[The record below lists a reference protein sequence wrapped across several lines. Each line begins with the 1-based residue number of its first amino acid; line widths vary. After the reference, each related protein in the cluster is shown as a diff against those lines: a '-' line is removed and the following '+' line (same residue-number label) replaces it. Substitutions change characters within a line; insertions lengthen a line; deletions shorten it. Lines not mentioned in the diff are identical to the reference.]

1 MLLEAFSAVLY
12 GIVFLSLI
20 LIDYVLGHGFVDMFQ
35 KLFCK
40 IACFVK
46 KTVREEAKQAVLLP
60 ENPISLPVL
69 FMEIL
74 VLSLTIAIIFQF
86 LNKYKQFRS
95 KDRIDDLLHESK
107 EALRQTNEFL
117 EKWRLRR
124 INWQVPTEYSY
135 LDEEP
140 QEIKPLKLEVPILH
154 MAIIDA
160 LANSRQS
167 VPKKSS
173 HGDPPTLGT
182 TRSQPERGDAGD
194 TVNITDSTLLSV
206 TSLLD
211 DDLESIPDTPVT
223 EEKVEEPKN
232 IEFRNR
238 TLWDVMEED
247 ANNLED

>member
-1 MLLEAFSAVLY
+1 MLVEACSAVLY
-12 GIVFLSLI
+12 GAVFLSLI
-20 LIDYVLGHGFVDMFQ
+20 LIDFILGHGFVDMFQ
-35 KLFCK
+35 KIFCK

-46 KTVREEAKQAVLLP
+46 KTVREEAKNVTALP

-69 FMEIL
+69 FVEIFA
-74 VLSLTIAIIFQF
+74 LSLTIAF

-95 KDRIDDLLHESK
+95 KDRFDDLLLESK

-124 INWQVPTEYSY
+124 VPTEYSY

-154 MAIIDA
+154 MAIID
-160 LANSRQS
+160 
-167 VPKKSS
+167 
-173 HGDPPTLGT
+173 TLGT

-194 TVNITDSTLLSV
+194 TVNIMDSTLLSV

-211 DDLESIPDTPVT
+211 DDLDSIPDPLPS
-223 EEKVEEPKN
+223 EEKIIEETKN
-232 IEFRNR
+232 IEFSNR

-247 ANNLED
+247 ANSLED

>member
-1 MLLEAFSAVLY
+1 MLVEACSAVLY
-12 GIVFLSLI
+12 GAVFLSLI
-20 LIDYVLGHGFVDMFQ
+20 LIDFILGHGFVDMFQ
-35 KLFCK
+35 KIFCK

-46 KTVREEAKQAVLLP
+46 RSVREEAKNVTVLP

-74 VLSLTIAIIFQF
+74 VLSLTIAF

-124 INWQVPTEYSY
+124 KKCQVPTDYSY

-140 QEIKPLKLEVPILH
+140 QEIKPLRLEVPILH
-154 MAIIDA
+154 MAIID
-160 LANSRQS
+160 
-167 VPKKSS
+167 
-173 HGDPPTLGT
+173 TLGT

-211 DDLESIPDTPVT
+211 DDLESIPDQPPS
-223 EEKVEEPKN
+223 EEKIIDETKN

-247 ANNLED
+247 TNSLED

>member
-1 MLLEAFSAVLY
+1 MNVLLSDIE
-12 GIVFLSLI
+12 
-20 LIDYVLGHGFVDMFQ
+20 GHGFVDMFQ

-74 VLSLTIAIIFQF
+74 VLSLTIAF

-124 INWQVPTEYSY
+124 VPTEYSY

-154 MAIIDA
+154 MAIID
-160 LANSRQS
+160 
-167 VPKKSS
+167 
-173 HGDPPTLGT
+173 TLGT

-223 EEKVEEPKN
+223 EEKVEETKN

>member
-74 VLSLTIAIIFQF
+74 VLSLTIAF

-124 INWQVPTEYSY
+124 VPTEYSY

-154 MAIIDA
+154 MAIID
-160 LANSRQS
+160 
-167 VPKKSS
+167 
-173 HGDPPTLGT
+173 TLGT

>member
-1 MLLEAFSAVLY
+1 MLVEAFSAMLY
-12 GIVFLSLI
+12 GAVFLSLI
-20 LIDYVLGHGFVDMFQ
+20 VIDYILGHGFVDMFQ
-35 KLFCK
+35 KIFCK
-40 IACFVK
+40 VACFVK
-46 KTVREEAKQAVLLP
+46 KAVREEAKHAHMNA

-74 VLSLTIAIIFQF
+74 VLSLTIAF

-124 INWQVPTEYSY
+124 
-135 LDEEP
+135 
-140 QEIKPLKLEVPILH
+140 
-154 MAIIDA
+154 
-160 LANSRQS
+160 
-167 VPKKSS
+167 
-173 HGDPPTLGT
+173 TLGT

-211 DDLESIPDTPVT
+211 DDLESLPEPISEEKIPDET
-223 EEKVEEPKN
+223 KN

-238 TLWDVMEED
+238 CLWAVMEED
-247 ANNLED
+247 ANNLDD

>member
-1 MLLEAFSAVLY
+1 MLVEACSAILY
-12 GIVFLSLI
+12 GAVFLSLI
-20 LIDYVLGHGFVDMFQ
+20 LIDFILGHGFVDMFQ
-35 KLFCK
+35 KIFCK
-40 IACFVK
+40 ITCFVK
-46 KTVREEAKQAVLLP
+46 RTVKEEAKNVTVLP

-74 VLSLTIAIIFQF
+74 VLSLTIAVCLF

-124 INWQVPTEYSY
+124 VPTEYSY

-140 QEIKPLKLEVPILH
+140 QEIKPLRLEVPILH
-154 MAIIDA
+154 MAIID
-160 LANSRQS
+160 
-167 VPKKSS
+167 
-173 HGDPPTLGT
+173 TLGT

-211 DDLESIPDTPVT
+211 EDLESIPEQRLS
-223 EEKVEEPKN
+223 EEKIVEETKN

-247 ANNLED
+247 SNTLED

>member
-1 MLLEAFSAVLY
+1 MLVEACSAILY
-12 GIVFLSLI
+12 GAVFLSLI
-20 LIDYVLGHGFVDMFQ
+20 LIDFILGHGFVDMFQ
-35 KLFCK
+35 KIFCK
-40 IACFVK
+40 ITCFVK
-46 KTVREEAKQAVLLP
+46 RTVKEEAKNVTVLP

-74 VLSLTIAIIFQF
+74 VLSLTIAF

-124 INWQVPTEYSY
+124 VPTEYSY

-140 QEIKPLKLEVPILH
+140 QEIKPLRLEVPILH
-154 MAIIDA
+154 MAIID
-160 LANSRQS
+160 
-167 VPKKSS
+167 
-173 HGDPPTLGT
+173 TLGT

-211 DDLESIPDTPVT
+211 EDLESIPEQRLS
-223 EEKVEEPKN
+223 EEKIVEETKN

-247 ANNLED
+247 SNTLED

>member
-1 MLLEAFSAVLY
+1 MLVEACSAVLY
-12 GIVFLSLI
+12 GAVFLSLI
-20 LIDYVLGHGFVDMFQ
+20 LIDFILGHGFVDMFQ
-35 KLFCK
+35 KIFCK

-46 KTVREEAKQAVLLP
+46 RSVREEAKNVTVLP

-74 VLSLTIAIIFQF
+74 VLSLTIAF

-124 INWQVPTEYSY
+124 VPTDYSY

-140 QEIKPLKLEVPILH
+140 QEIKPLRLEVPILH
-154 MAIIDA
+154 MAIID
-160 LANSRQS
+160 
-167 VPKKSS
+167 
-173 HGDPPTLGT
+173 TLGT

-211 DDLESIPDTPVT
+211 DDLESIPDQPPS
-223 EEKVEEPKN
+223 EEKIIDETKN

-247 ANNLED
+247 TNSLED

>member
-74 VLSLTIAIIFQF
+74 VLSLTIAF

-124 INWQVPTEYSY
+124 VPTEYSY

-154 MAIIDA
+154 MAIID
-160 LANSRQS
+160 
-167 VPKKSS
+167 
-173 HGDPPTLGT
+173 TLGT

-223 EEKVEEPKN
+223 EEKVEETKN

>member
-12 GIVFLSLI
+12 GAVFLSLI

-46 KTVREEAKQAVLLP
+46 KTVREEAKQAVIVP

-74 VLSLTIAIIFQF
+74 VLSLTIAF

-124 INWQVPTEYSY
+124 VPTEYSY
-135 LDEEP
+135 LDDEP

-154 MAIIDA
+154 MAIID
-160 LANSRQS
+160 
-167 VPKKSS
+167 
-173 HGDPPTLGT
+173 TLGT

-211 DDLESIPDTPVT
+211 DDLESIPDTPAT
-223 EEKVEEPKN
+223 EEKIIEETKN

>member
-1 MLLEAFSAVLY
+1 MLVEACSAILY
-12 GIVFLSLI
+12 GAVFLSLI
-20 LIDYVLGHGFVDMFQ
+20 LIDFILGHGFVDMFQ
-35 KLFCK
+35 KIFCK
-40 IACFVK
+40 ITCFVK
-46 KTVREEAKQAVLLP
+46 RTVKEEAKNVTVLP

-74 VLSLTIAIIFQF
+74 VLSLTIAF

-124 INWQVPTEYSY
+124 VPTEYSY

-140 QEIKPLKLEVPILH
+140 QEIKPLRLEVPILH

-160 LANSRQS
+160 MMNSQHS
-167 VPKKSS
+167 VRRRSCI
-173 HGDPPTLGT
+173 GDALTLGT

-211 DDLESIPDTPVT
+211 EDLESIPEQRLS
-223 EEKVEEPKN
+223 EEKIVEETKN

-247 ANNLED
+247 SNTLED

>member
-1 MLLEAFSAVLY
+1 MLVEAFSAMLY
-12 GIVFLSLI
+12 GAVFLSLI
-20 LIDYVLGHGFVDMFQ
+20 VIDYILGHGFVDMFQ
-35 KLFCK
+35 KIFCK
-40 IACFVK
+40 VACFVK
-46 KTVREEAKQAVLLP
+46 KAVREEAKHAHMNA

-74 VLSLTIAIIFQF
+74 VLSLTIAF

-124 INWQVPTEYSY
+124 VPTEYSY
-135 LDEEP
+135 LDDEP

-154 MAIIDA
+154 MAIID
-160 LANSRQS
+160 
-167 VPKKSS
+167 
-173 HGDPPTLGT
+173 TLGT

-211 DDLESIPDTPVT
+211 DDLESLPEPISEEKIPDET
-223 EEKVEEPKN
+223 KN

-238 TLWDVMEED
+238 CLWAVMEED
-247 ANNLED
+247 ANNLDD

>member
-154 MAIIDA
+154 MAIID
-160 LANSRQS
+160 
-167 VPKKSS
+167 
-173 HGDPPTLGT
+173 TLGT

>member
-1 MLLEAFSAVLY
+1 MFNPA
-12 GIVFLSLI
+12 
-20 LIDYVLGHGFVDMFQ
+20 YVKLQCTSHRWRYIQVRSSCNEKKTQKRKNCHGFVDMFQ

-124 INWQVPTEYSY
+124 VPTEYSY

-154 MAIIDA
+154 MAIID
-160 LANSRQS
+160 
-167 VPKKSS
+167 
-173 HGDPPTLGT
+173 TLGT

-223 EEKVEEPKN
+223 EEKVEETKN

>member
-1 MLLEAFSAVLY
+1 MLVEACSAVLY
-12 GIVFLSLI
+12 GAVFLSLI
-20 LIDYVLGHGFVDMFQ
+20 LIDFILGHGFVDMFQ
-35 KLFCK
+35 KIFCK

-46 KTVREEAKQAVLLP
+46 KTVREEAKNVTALP
-60 ENPISLPVL
+60 ENPISLP
-69 FMEIL
+69 
-74 VLSLTIAIIFQF
+74 F

-95 KDRIDDLLHESK
+95 KDRFDDLLLESK

-124 INWQVPTEYSY
+124 VPTEYSY

-154 MAIIDA
+154 MAIID
-160 LANSRQS
+160 
-167 VPKKSS
+167 
-173 HGDPPTLGT
+173 TLGT

-194 TVNITDSTLLSV
+194 TVNIMDSTLLSV

-211 DDLESIPDTPVT
+211 DDLDSIPDPLPS
-223 EEKVEEPKN
+223 EEKIVEETKN
-232 IEFRNR
+232 IEFSNR

-247 ANNLED
+247 ANSLED

>member
-1 MLLEAFSAVLY
+1 MLVEACSAILY
-12 GIVFLSLI
+12 GAVFLSLI
-20 LIDYVLGHGFVDMFQ
+20 LIDFILGHGFVDMFQ
-35 KLFCK
+35 KIFCK

-46 KTVREEAKQAVLLP
+46 KTVREEAKNVTVLP

-74 VLSLTIAIIFQF
+74 VLSLTIAF

-124 INWQVPTEYSY
+124 VPTEYSY

-140 QEIKPLKLEVPILH
+140 QEIKPLRLEVPILH
-154 MAIIDA
+154 MAIID
-160 LANSRQS
+160 
-167 VPKKSS
+167 
-173 HGDPPTLGT
+173 TLGT

-211 DDLESIPDTPVT
+211 EDLESIPEQRLS
-223 EEKVEEPKN
+223 EEKIVEETKN

-247 ANNLED
+247 SNSLED

>member
-1 MLLEAFSAVLY
+1 MLIEAVSAVIY
-12 GIVFLSLI
+12 GTVFLSLI

-35 KLFCK
+35 KIFCK
-40 IACFVK
+40 VACFVK
-46 KTVREEAKQAVLLP
+46 KTVREEAKQVVVIP

-74 VLSLTIAIIFQF
+74 VLSLTIAF
-86 LNKYKQFRS
+86 LNKYKQLRT
-95 KDRIDDLLHESK
+95 KDRLDDLLHESK
-107 EALRQTNEFL
+107 EALRQTNEFI

-124 INWQVPTEYSY
+124 QVPTEYSY

-140 QEIKPLKLEVPILH
+140 QEIKPLKIEVPILH
-154 MAIIDA
+154 MAIID
-160 LANSRQS
+160 
-167 VPKKSS
+167 
-173 HGDPPTLGT
+173 TLGT

-211 DDLESIPDTPVT
+211 DDLESISDPPPS
-223 EEKVEEPKN
+223 EEKAPEEKESRHV
-232 IEFRNR
+232 EFRNR

-247 ANNLED
+247 ANTLED

>member
-124 INWQVPTEYSY
+124 VPTEYSY

-154 MAIIDA
+154 MAIID
-160 LANSRQS
+160 
-167 VPKKSS
+167 
-173 HGDPPTLGT
+173 TLGT

>member
-1 MLLEAFSAVLY
+1 MLVEACSAVLY
-12 GIVFLSLI
+12 GAVFLSLI
-20 LIDYVLGHGFVDMFQ
+20 LIDFILGHGFVDMFQ
-35 KLFCK
+35 KIFCK

-46 KTVREEAKQAVLLP
+46 RSVREEAKNVTVLP

-74 VLSLTIAIIFQF
+74 VLSLTIAVCLF

-124 INWQVPTEYSY
+124 VPTDYSY

-140 QEIKPLKLEVPILH
+140 QEIKPLRLEVPILH
-154 MAIIDA
+154 MAIID
-160 LANSRQS
+160 
-167 VPKKSS
+167 
-173 HGDPPTLGT
+173 TLGT

-211 DDLESIPDTPVT
+211 DDLESIPDQPPS
-223 EEKVEEPKN
+223 EEKIIDETKN

-247 ANNLED
+247 TNSLED